1 MRRLLPLNPD
11 LALLLLRVVLGIVM
25 LAHGMPKLLHFGGV
39 AEGFAGMGVP
49 APTLAA
55 AFAAI
60 AEAVGGVLMLL
71 GVAVDLAG
79 LLFAIDM
86 LGAITFVHAA
96 KGFSAGNG
104 GYEFPLV
111 LLAAALAIAL
121 AGPGR
126 YSVGRKGVKT

>member
-1 MRRLLPLNPD
+1 MRRVLPLNPD

-25 LAHGMPKLLHFGGV
+25 LVHGVPKLLHFGGI
-39 AEGFAGMGVP
+39 AQGFAGMGIP

-55 AFAAI
+55 LFAAL
-60 AEAVGGVLMLL
+60 AEAGGGVLMLL
-71 GVAVDLAG
+71 GVATDVAG

-86 LGAITFVHAA
+86 LGAIIFVHAA

-111 LLAAALAIAL
+111 LLTMALAIAF

-126 YSVGRKGVKT
+126 YSAGSR

>member
-11 LALLLLRVVLGIVM
+11 LALLLLRLVLGIVM
-25 LAHGMPKLLHFGGV
+25 LAHGVPKLLHLGGV
-39 AEGFAGMGVP
+39 AEGFAGLGIP

-55 AFAAI
+55 ALAAV
-60 AEAVGGVLMLL
+60 AEAAGGALMLL
-71 GVAVDLAG
+71 GIAVDLAG

-111 LLAAALAIAL
+111 LLTVALAIAL

-126 YSVGRKGVKT
+126 YSVGGVRA

>member
-1 MRRLLPLNPD
+1 MRRVLPLNPD

-25 LAHGMPKLLHFGGV
+25 LVHGVPKLLHFGGI
-39 AEGFAGMGVP
+39 AQGFAGMGIP

-55 AFAAI
+55 LFATL
-60 AEAVGGVLMLL
+60 AEAGGGVLMLL
-71 GVAVDLAG
+71 GVATDVAG
-79 LLFAIDM
+79 LLLAIDM
-86 LGAITFVHAA
+86 LGAIIFVHAA

-111 LLAAALAIAL
+111 LLTMALAIAF

-126 YSVGRKGVKT
+126 YSAGSR

>member
-25 LAHGMPKLLHFGGV
+25 LVHGVPKLLHFGAV
-39 AEGFAGMGVP
+39 AQGFTGMGVP

-55 AFAAI
+55 AFAAV
-60 AEAVGGVLMLL
+60 AEAVGGLLMLL
-71 GVAVDLAG
+71 GIAVDIAG
-79 LLFAIDM
+79 VLFAIDM

-96 KGFSAGNG
+96 KGFSVGNG
-104 GYEFPLV
+104 GWEFPLV
-111 LLAAALAIAL
+111 LLTMALTVAL

-126 YSVGRKGVKT
+126 PAVRT

>member
-25 LAHGMPKLLHFGGV
+25 LVHGVPKLLHFGGV
-39 AEGFAGMGVP
+39 AQGFAGMGVP

-60 AEAVGGVLMLL
+60 AEAGGGLLMLL
-71 GVAVDLAG
+71 GIATDIAG
-79 LLFAIDM
+79 VLFAIDM
-86 LGAITFVHAA
+86 LGAIMFVHLA

-104 GYEFPLV
+104 GWEFPLV
-111 LLAAALAIAL
+111 LLTMALGVAL

-126 YSVGRKGVKT
+126 YWAGSH

>member
-25 LAHGMPKLLHFGGV
+25 LAHGIPKLLHFGGV
-39 AEGFAGMGVP
+39 AQGFAGMAIP

-71 GVAVDLAG
+71 GIATDVAGV
-79 LLFAIDM
+79 LFAIDM
-86 LGAITFVHAA
+86 LGAIIFVHLA

-104 GYEFPLV
+104 GWEFPLV
-111 LLAAALAIAL
+111 LLTMSLGIAL

-126 YSVGRKGVKT
+126 YSAGSR

>member
-1 MRRLLPLNPD
+1 MRRVLPYNLD

-25 LAHGMPKLLHFGGV
+25 LAHGVPKLLHFGGV
-39 AEGFAGMGVP
+39 AEGFAGMGIP

-55 AFAAI
+55 AFATV
-60 AEAVGGVLMLL
+60 AEVVGGLLMLP
-71 GVAVDLAG
+71 GIATDIAG
-79 LLFAIDM
+79 ALFAIDM
-86 LGAITFVHAA
+86 LGAITFVHAP

-111 LLAAALAIAL
+111 LLTLALGIAL

-126 YSVGRKGVKT
+126 YSVGSR

>member
-1 MRRLLPLNPD
+1 MRRLLPLNLD

-25 LAHGMPKLLHFGGV
+25 LVHGVPKLLHFGGI
-39 AEGFAGMGVP
+39 AQGFAGMGIP

-55 AFAAI
+55 LFAAL
-60 AEAVGGVLMLL
+60 AEAGGGVLMLL
-71 GVAVDLAG
+71 GVATDVAG

-86 LGAITFVHAA
+86 LGAIIFVHAA

-111 LLAAALAIAL
+111 LLTMALAIAF

-126 YSVGRKGVKT
+126 YSAGPR

>member
-1 MRRLLPLNPD
+1 MRRVLPLNPD

-25 LAHGMPKLLHFGGV
+25 LVHGVPKLLHFGGI
-39 AEGFAGMGVP
+39 AQGFAGMGIP

-55 AFAAI
+55 LFAAL
-60 AEAVGGVLMLL
+60 AEAGGGVLMLL
-71 GVAVDLAG
+71 GVATDVAG
-79 LLFAIDM
+79 LLLAIDM
-86 LGAITFVHAA
+86 LGAIIFVHAA

-111 LLAAALAIAL
+111 LLTMALAIAF

-126 YSVGRKGVKT
+126 YSAGPR

>member
-1 MRRLLPLNPD
+1 MRRVLPLNPD

-25 LAHGMPKLLHFGGV
+25 LVHGVPKLLHFGGI
-39 AEGFAGMGVP
+39 AQGFAGMGIP

-55 AFAAI
+55 LFATL
-60 AEAVGGVLMLL
+60 AEAGGGVLMLL
-71 GVAVDLAG
+71 GVATDVAG
-79 LLFAIDM
+79 LLLAIDM
-86 LGAITFVHAA
+86 LGAIIFVHAA

-111 LLAAALAIAL
+111 LLTMALAIAF

-126 YSVGRKGVKT
+126 YSAGPR